1 LRRPGI
7 RIEDYLSARSR
18 DRIELSSLLARCAGC
33 QNEQSLERAGVDE
46 DGDRTTYICP
56 ECGALLLLL
65 VARERVEGGFD
76 SLLEIPGAL
85 TILEP

>member
-18 DRIELSSLLARCAGC
+18 DRVELSSLLVRCAGC
-33 QNEQSLERAGVDE
+33 QDEQSLERAGFE
-46 DGDRTTYICP
+46 EEGERTTYTCP

-65 VARERVEGGFD
+65 VVHERDEGDFD
-76 SLLEIPGAL
+76 SLLEIPGTL